1 MHSSKIR
8 PTLLPERGRRE
19 TATIPPTANPI
30 PNAGERAGKKQLS
43 MQSDIQIT
51 NRNDT
56 CFVDIEGVIGVP
68 EEWQFDQPSSRVA
81 TYEKFRDSLDRLRE
95 IDAPEIVVNIRSTGG
110 DVNDAL
116 LIYEALSSLDGHIVT
131 RCYGYTASAATV
143 IAQAASEGCREIS
156 AHALYLIHNSICT
169 AEGNAEELATRID
182 LLRKTDARLAE
193 VYAARSGRTPEE
205 FTLLMA
211 ENNGSGRW
219 LSPQEALA
227 AGLVD
232 RIIEPAATEK
242 TPAAQATPAGQW
254 RKLLGKLGLVR
265 PADALPPDRN
275 ILHFGDPE
283 KGSGLRA
290 SELGKNLET
299 IFFRPM
305 LSGPSAIDLGV
316 RVLYNMPVPTTVQ
329 MWEPKTDILQK
340 FTAAGW
346 SGGAGSKKLQKTIPL
361 NRVKAELGYSAADY
375 FSLVYELI
383 TNRPEVNMEDLT
395 GTELEE
401 AETTL
406 FKQAIA
412 ESIRSTMWVGD
423 TSAESGANTFDGF
436 LKTIATYSNNNKV
449 YTYNYETDAMNTPA
463 NSVAMFDDLWKNAD
477 ERLKDLKAEGQLA
490 FFVSSDVYSAYEKH
504 LDSMSTDGAYTDYIN
519 GRQNLL
525 YHGIPVVDLRIS
537 SYLAKLSSSSPVPK
551 SFCILTDRRNLVLA
565 VNTADFPGNEIRMWY
580 NPDEMENRQ
589 RAVFMAGCD
598 VLDEGLVAFASRI

>member
-1 MHSSKIR
+1 
-8 PTLLPERGRRE
+8 
-19 TATIPPTANPI
+19 
-30 PNAGERAGKKQLS
+30 

-232 RIIEPAATEK
+232 RIIEPATTEK

-254 RKLLGKLGLVR
+254 R
-265 PADALPPDRN
+265 N

-283 KGSGLRA
+283 KGSGLRT
-290 SELGKNLET
+290 SELALHEGQQFAAPTRTLPREDPSIGET
-299 IFFRPM
+299 T
-305 LSGPSAIDLGV
+305 PSA
-316 RVLYNMPVPTTVQ
+316 N
-329 MWEPKTDILQK
+329 
-340 FTAAGW
+340 
-346 SGGAGSKKLQKTIPL
+346 
-361 NRVKAELGYSAADY
+361 
-375 FSLVYELI
+375 
-383 TNRPEVNMEDLT
+383 
-395 GTELEE
+395 
-401 AETTL
+401 
-406 FKQAIA
+406 
-412 ESIRSTMWVGD
+412 
-423 TSAESGANTFDGF
+423 
-436 LKTIATYSNNNKV
+436 
-449 YTYNYETDAMNTPA
+449 
-463 NSVAMFDDLWKNAD
+463 
-477 ERLKDLKAEGQLA
+477 
-490 FFVSSDVYSAYEKH
+490 
-504 LDSMSTDGAYTDYIN
+504 
-519 GRQNLL
+519 
-525 YHGIPVVDLRIS
+525 
-537 SYLAKLSSSSPVPK
+537 
-551 SFCILTDRRNLVLA
+551 
-565 VNTADFPGNEIRMWY
+565 
-580 NPDEMENRQ
+580 Q
-589 RAVFMAGCD
+589 RAYAED
-598 VLDEGLVAFASRI
+598 AKQLIR